1 MSDPF
6 KTLSLPK
13 RPYLSEEEIGT
24 AYRKLAGELHPDQAG
39 GDASRFKELGEAAA
53 ILRDQARRLRSLA
66 GVDAGSIPP
75 PEAADLFPKVA
86 TLLQEADSLFARY
99 AAATNPLSKA
109 VLAAPL
115 KKLAS
120 DLERLLGIIH
130 GWHASLDARLRALEA
145 TWPTHNPKEVAE
157 LADSF
162 SYATRWESQ
171 LGERKLSLECLN

>member
-1 MSDPF
+1 MTDPF

-13 RPYLSEEEIGT
+13 SPYLSEEEIGT

-39 GDASRFKELGEAAA
+39 GDASRFKELGEAVA
-53 ILRDQARRLRSLA
+53 IIRDPARRLRSLA
-66 GVDAGSIPP
+66 GVDGGSSPP

-86 TLLQEADSLFARY
+86 TLLQEADSLIARH

-115 KKLAS
+115 KKLTT
-120 DLERLLGIIH
+120 DLESLLGIIH
-130 GWHASLDARLRALEA
+130 GWHASLDARLRVLEA

-162 SYATRWESQ
+162 AYATRWESQ

>member
-6 KTLSLPK
+6 KILSLPK
-13 RPYLSEEEIGT
+13 RPSLSEEEIGT
-24 AYRKLAGELHPDQAG
+24 AYRKLAGELHRDQAG

-53 ILRDQARRLRSLA
+53 ILRDPARRLRSLA

-86 TLLQEADSLFARY
+86 TLLQAADSLFARY

-120 DLERLLGIIH
+120 DLESLLEIVH
-130 GWHASLDARLRALEA
+130 GWHSSLDVRLNVLD
-145 TWPTHNPKEVAE
+145 TSWPTHDPKEVAE

-171 LGERKLSLECLN
+171 LGERKLSLACL

>member
-1 MSDPF
+1 MTDPF
-6 KTLSLPK
+6 NILSLAK

-39 GDASRFKELGEAAA
+39 GDPNRFKELGEAAA
-53 ILRDQARRLRSLA
+53 ILRDPARRLRLLA

-86 TLLQEADSLFARY
+86 GLLQEADSLITRH

-109 VLAAPL
+109 VLAVPL
-115 KKLAS
+115 KKLAA
-120 DLERLLGIIH
+120 DLEDLLGIVQ
-130 GWHASLDARLRALEA
+130 GWHSSLDDRLSVLDDS
-145 TWPTHNPKEVAE
+145 WPTHDPKEVAE

-162 SYATRWESQ
+162 AYATRWESQ